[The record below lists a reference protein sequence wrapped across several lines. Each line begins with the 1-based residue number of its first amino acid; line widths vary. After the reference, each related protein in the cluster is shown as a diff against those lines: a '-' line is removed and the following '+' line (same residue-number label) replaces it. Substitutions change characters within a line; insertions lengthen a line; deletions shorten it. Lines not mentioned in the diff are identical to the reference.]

1 MFSTRHAGIDRRH
14 KEEPMPS
21 HAMNRRNMLRLAAGT
36 AMGVPLLGNTT
47 AAVLAGDAPP
57 LDPRLP
63 AGVGAE
69 ARLEALPGKAPLI
82 KLSYRPPNYES
93 PIAVFK
99 DAITPNDAFFVRYHL
114 ADIPN
119 VNAATWRLSI
129 GGEGAIKPFDLG
141 FDELKKDYEPVEFVA
156 VCQCSGNR
164 RGLANPHVAGVEW
177 GVGAMGNAR
186 WKGAR
191 LKDILAKAGLKD
203 ETIEIA
209 FDGADGPVL
218 DKTPDFVKSLP
229 AWKALDPDTIV
240 AYEMNGEPLP
250 HFNGFPARLIAPGW
264 TATYWMKHLT
274 RVEARAKPLD
284 NFWMKAAYRVPARLF
299 PSTQR
304 FVSQESPANTPIT
317 EIMVNSL
324 ITSPLGGAEV
334 KAGDMVTIGGIAWDA
349 GFGIS
354 IVEVSQDGGKS
365 WASAELGQ
373 DLGRYSFRSWQ
384 APLGRAA
391 RGKLDILA
399 KATNAIGQSQPM
411 TAIANPAGYHHNAV
425 ARLALEVA

>member
-1 MFSTRHAGIDRRH
+1 MPSKEMDRR
-14 KEEPMPS
+14 K
-21 HAMNRRNMLRLAAGT
+21 MLRLSAGTVGAPLFAGVGTAALAAGT
-36 AMGVPLLGNTT
+36 PS
-47 AAVLAGDAPP
+47 

-63 AGVGAE
+63 AGVATE
-69 ARLEALPGKAPLI
+69 AKLEALPGKAPLI
-82 KLSYRPPNYES
+82 KLAYRPPNYES
-93 PIAVFK
+93 PLSVFK
-99 DAITPNDAFFVRYHL
+99 DTITPNESFFVRYHL

-119 VNAATWRLSI
+119 VNAATWRLAVGGDGAATPFEI
-129 GGEGAIKPFDLG
+129 GFED
-141 FDELKKDYEPVEFVA
+141 LKKNYEPVEFVA

-164 RGLANPHVAGVEW
+164 RGLANPHAAGVQW

-191 LKDILAKAGLKD
+191 LKDILAKAGLKE

-229 AWKALDPDTIV
+229 VWKALDPDTIV
-240 AYEMNGEPLP
+240 AYEMNAEPLP

-274 RVEARAKPLD
+274 RIEARTKPLD

-324 ITSPLGGAEV
+324 ITSPLSPEV
-334 KAGDMVTIGGIAWDA
+334 KSGETLTITGIAWDA

-354 IVEVSQDGGKS
+354 TVEVSQDGGRT
-365 WASAELGQ
+365 WTDAELNP
-373 DLGRYSFRSWQ
+373 DLGRYSVRAWQ
-384 APLGRAA
+384 LSLGRPPK
-391 RGKLDILA
+391 GKLEILA

-411 TAIANPAGYHHNAV
+411 TALSNPAGYHHNAV
-425 ARLALEVA
+425 ARLALTVA

>member
-1 MFSTRHAGIDRRH
+1 MPSKEMDRR
-14 KEEPMPS
+14 E
-21 HAMNRRNMLRLAAGT
+21 MLRLSAGTVGAPLFASLGTAALAAG
-36 AMGVPLLGNTT
+36 M
-47 AAVLAGDAPP
+47 PP

-63 AGVGAE
+63 AGVATE
-69 ARLEALPGKAPLI
+69 AKLEALPGKAPLI
-82 KLSYRPPNYES
+82 KLAYRPPNYEAPLS
-93 PIAVFK
+93 VFK
-99 DAITPNDAFFVRYHL
+99 DTITPNESFFVRYHL

-119 VNAATWRLSI
+119 VNAATWRLAVGGDGAATPFEI
-129 GGEGAIKPFDLG
+129 GFED
-141 FDELKKDYEPVEFVA
+141 LKKNYEPVEFVA

-164 RGLANPHVAGVEW
+164 RGLASPHAAGVQW

-191 LKDILAKAGLKD
+191 LKDILAKAGLK
-203 ETIEIA
+203 EEAIEIA

-229 AWKALDPDTIV
+229 VWKALDPDTIV

-274 RVEARAKPLD
+274 RIEARTKPLD

-324 ITSPLGGAEV
+324 ITSPLSPEV
-334 KAGDMVTIGGIAWDA
+334 KSGETLTITGMAWDA

-354 IVEVSQDGGKS
+354 TVEVSQDGGRT
-365 WASAELGQ
+365 WTDAELNP
-373 DLGRYSFRSWQ
+373 DLGRYSFRAWQ
-384 APLGRAA
+384 FSLDRPPK
-391 RGKLDILA
+391 GKLEILA

-411 TAIANPAGYHHNAV
+411 TALSNPAGYHHNAV
-425 ARLALEVA
+425 ARLALTVA

>member
-1 MFSTRHAGIDRRH
+1 MMSRAV
-14 KEEPMPS
+14 
-21 HAMNRRNMLRLAAGT
+21 NRRNMLRLAAGT
-36 AMGVPLLGNTT
+36 AMAAPMLGSAAASVLAAQAVPL
-47 AAVLAGDAPP
+47 DS
-57 LDPRLP
+57 RLP
-63 AGVGAE
+63 AGVGTE
-69 ARLEALPGKAPLI
+69 AQLEALPGKAPLI

-93 PIAVFK
+93 PLAVFK
-99 DAITPNDAFFVRYHL
+99 DTITPNDAFFVRYHL

-129 GGEGAIKPFDLG
+129 GGEGAAKPFELG
-141 FDELKKDYEPVEFVA
+141 FEQLKKDYEPVDLVA

-186 WKGAR
+186 WRGAR

-274 RVEARAKPLD
+274 NVEARVKPLD

-304 FVSQESPANTPIT
+304 FASQESAANTPIT

-324 ITSPLGGAEV
+324 ITSPVGGADV
-334 KAGDMVTIGGIAWDA
+334 KAGEAVAVGGIAWDA

-354 IVEVSQDGGKS
+354 TVEVSQDGGKT
-365 WASAELGQ
+365 WTSAELGQ
-373 DLGRYSFRSWQ
+373 DLGRYSFRAWQ
-384 APLGRAA
+384 ISLGRPPK
-391 RGKLDILA
+391 GKLEIVA
-399 KATNAIGQSQPM
+399 KATNAIGQSQPL
-411 TAIANPAGYHHNAV
+411 TAIPNPAGYHHNAV
-425 ARLALEVA
+425 AHLALEVS

>member
-1 MFSTRHAGIDRRH
+1 MPRTGIDRR
-14 KEEPMPS
+14 E
-21 HAMNRRNMLRLAAGT
+21 MLRFSAGT
-36 AMGVPLLGNTT
+36 ALSAPFL
-47 AAVLAGDAPP
+47 AAAGAAAFASDGPP

-63 AGVGAE
+63 AGVGTE
-69 ARLEALPGKAPLI
+69 AKLEALPGKAPLI

-93 PIAVFK
+93 PVSVFK
-99 DAITPNDAFFVRYHL
+99 DTITPNESFFVRYHL
-114 ADIPN
+114 ADISN
-119 VNAATWRLSI
+119 VNAATWRLAI
-129 GGEGAIKPFDLG
+129 GGEGAATPFEIGYD
-141 FDELKKDYEPVEFVA
+141 DLKKNYEPVEFVA

-164 RGLANPHVAGVEW
+164 RGLANPHAAGVQW

-203 ETIEIA
+203 DVIEIA
-209 FDGADGPVL
+209 FDGADGPVV

-229 AWKALDPDTIV
+229 LWKALDPDTIV

-250 HFNGFPARLIAPGW
+250 HFNGFPARLVAPGW

-274 RVEARAKPLD
+274 RIEARSKPLD
-284 NFWMKAAYRVPARLF
+284 NFWMKGAYRVPVRLF

-304 FVSQESPANTPIT
+304 FISQEAPANTPIT

-324 ITSPLGGAEV
+324 ITSPLSTEV
-334 KAGDMVTIGGIAWDA
+334 KSGDTLTIGGIAWDG

-354 IVEVSQDGGKS
+354 SVEISQDGGKT
-365 WASAELGQ
+365 WTDAELGP
-373 DLGRYSFRSWQ
+373 DLGRYSFRAWQ
-384 APLGRAA
+384 FSLGRPPK
-391 RGKLDILA
+391 GKLDIVA

-411 TAIANPAGYHHNAV
+411 TALSNPAGYHHNAV
-425 ARLALEVA
+425 ARLALTVG

>member
-1 MFSTRHAGIDRRH
+1 MPSKEMDRR
-14 KEEPMPS
+14 K
-21 HAMNRRNMLRLAAGT
+21 MLRLSAGTVGAPLFAGVGTAALAAGT
-36 AMGVPLLGNTT
+36 PS
-47 AAVLAGDAPP
+47 

-63 AGVGAE
+63 AGVATE
-69 ARLEALPGKAPLI
+69 AKLEALPGKAPLI
-82 KLSYRPPNYES
+82 KLAYRPPNYES
-93 PIAVFK
+93 PLSVFK
-99 DAITPNDAFFVRYHL
+99 DTITPNESFFVRYHL

-119 VNAATWRLSI
+119 VNAATWRLAVGGDGAATPFEI
-129 GGEGAIKPFDLG
+129 GFED
-141 FDELKKDYEPVEFVA
+141 LKKNYEPVEFVA

-164 RGLANPHVAGVEW
+164 RGLANPHAAGVQW

-191 LKDILAKAGLKD
+191 LKDILAKAGLKE

-229 AWKALDPDTIV
+229 VWKALDPDTIV
-240 AYEMNGEPLP
+240 AYEMNAEPLP

-274 RVEARAKPLD
+274 RIEARTKPLD

-324 ITSPLGGAEV
+324 ITSPLSPEV
-334 KAGDMVTIGGIAWDA
+334 KSGETLTITGIAWDA

-354 IVEVSQDGGKS
+354 TVEVSQDGGRT
-365 WASAELGQ
+365 WTDAELNP
-373 DLGRYSFRSWQ
+373 DLGRYSVRAWQ
-384 APLGRAA
+384 LSLGRPPK
-391 RGKLDILA
+391 GQLEILA

-411 TAIANPAGYHHNAV
+411 TALSNPAGYHHNAV
-425 ARLALEVA
+425 ARLALTVA